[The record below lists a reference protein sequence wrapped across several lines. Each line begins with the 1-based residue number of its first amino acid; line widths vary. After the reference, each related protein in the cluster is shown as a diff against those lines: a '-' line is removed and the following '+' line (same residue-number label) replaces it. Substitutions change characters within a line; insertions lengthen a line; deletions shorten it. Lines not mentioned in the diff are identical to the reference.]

1 MDTHTESAS
10 ADPRAAERP
19 AARIRTLI
27 VDDEYFARQR
37 LRELLAEEPDIEV
50 IGECKDGGHAVRV
63 ITELKPDLVLLDVQ
77 MRGANGFEVLRRLSE
92 GPPPLVVFVTAY
104 EDYALNAFEV
114 DAVDYLLKPFD
125 RPRFQQALA
134 RVRQR
139 MQYSEKTRL
148 HSELADVVRG
158 ALANATPPA
167 SPGPLRRIVAERDER
182 LTFIDPQDIDSVEAN
197 RNYIAIRVGR
207 EAYRL
212 RSTLHQ
218 AEAMLDRAC
227 FLRIHRSVI
236 VNTLKIRDM
245 ERWFHG
251 EYVITLKNG
260 QRFTSGRSYRRQIQ
274 AYLHNG
280 VG

>member
-1 MDTHTESAS
+1 MQVSQATR
-10 ADPRAAERP
+10 PVAA
-19 AARIRTLI
+19 AAAPIRTLI
-27 VDDEYFARQR
+27 VDDELFARQR
-37 LRELLAEEPDIEV
+37 LRELCAQDGALAV
-50 IGECKDGGHAVRV
+50 VGECTHGAEALQESER
-63 ITELKPDLVLLDVQ
+63 LKPDLVLLDVQ

-104 EDYALNAFEV
+104 EDYALSAFEV

-134 RVRQR
+134 RVRH
-139 MQYSEKTRL
+139 RL
-148 HSELADVVRG
+148 HHTDSARLRSELADVVRG
-158 ALANATPPA
+158 ALAHATPPA

-182 LTFIDPQDIDSVEAN
+182 LTFIDPQDIDSVEAD

-218 AEAMLDRAC
+218 AEAMLDRGC

-280 VG
+280 VS